1 MPESTQPE
9 STPKSFVP
17 AAAGVFL
24 LAVCL
29 RPAITSVGPVL
40 ERIGLEENL
49 GEGAQGVL
57 GAIPLLAFAAISPFV
72 HRLAGRTG
80 MERTVVLSLV
90 VLGLGTLVRSWSGP
104 GQMTLWLG
112 TAVVGAAIAVGNVL
126 GPALVKRDYAGR
138 VSGAMGVYT
147 AFITGAAATASL
159 VAVPLANVSN
169 WRTALAVWAVP
180 SFLAA
185 VLWLPRARAAARPVP
200 VSPGSAE
207 TATNVWKWPTAWLVT
222 AYMGLQSTT
231 FYITI
236 TWLPSIE
243 TEHGVSPEVAGV
255 HLFIASAAGII
266 GGLLVPFLMR
276 GRSQVLAAVAAAVPV
291 IIWSFGVLFAPS
303 LFLLWAVCSGIGTGA
318 ALVVALALISLR
330 GRSQHET
337 TRLSGMAQS
346 LGYLLATAG
355 PIAAGFLTEHTGN
368 WDAAVI
374 MVAGIA
380 TVQIL
385 VALKAGQ
392 PPKASLT
399 KPAVVPG

>member
-1 MPESTQPE
+1 M
-9 STPKSFVP
+9 
-17 AAAGVFL
+17 
-24 LAVCL
+24 AVCL

-40 ERIGLEENL
+40 ERIGAEENL

-72 HRLAGRTG
+72 HRLARHTG
-80 MERTVVLSLV
+80 YERTVVISLI
-90 VLGLGTLVRSWSGP
+90 VLGLGTLVRSWAGL
-104 GQMTLWLG
+104 GTLGLWLG
-112 TAVVGAAIAVGNVL
+112 TAVVGASIAVGNVL
-126 GPALVKRDYAGR
+126 GPALVKRDYAER

-159 VAVPLANVSN
+159 VAVPLANVFN
-169 WRTALAVWAVP
+169 WRFSLAFWAIPPFVVAL
-180 SFLAA
+180 
-185 VLWLPRARAAARPVP
+185 LWLPRALSAERPVTA
-200 VSPGSAE
+200 VAE
-207 TATNVWKWPTAWLVT
+207 QTEPEEAAGTNVWKWPTAWLVT

-243 TEHGVSPEVAGV
+243 TAQGVSAEVAGL
-255 HLFIASAAGII
+255 HLFLASGAGIV

-276 GRSQVLAAVAAAVPV
+276 GRSQVVAAVAAAVPV
-291 IIWSFGVLFAPS
+291 VIWSFGVLLAPS
-303 LFLLWAVCSGIGTGA
+303 LFLLWAICSGIGTGA

-346 LGYLLATAG
+346 LGYLLATLG
-355 PIAAGFLTEHTGN
+355 PIAAGFLAERTGG
-368 WDAAVI
+368 WDASVL

-380 TVQIL
+380 GVQML
-385 VALKAGQ
+385 VALWAGRPPQ
-392 PPKASLT
+392 PAR
-399 KPAVVPG
+399 PALRPTL

>member
-1 MPESTQPE
+1 MSEPPRAPLRTVTLS
-9 STPKSFVP
+9 
-17 AAAGVFL
+17 AAGVFL
-24 LAVCL
+24 LALCL

-40 ERIGLEENL
+40 ERIGADENL

-80 MERTVVLSLV
+80 VERTVVLSLV
-90 VLGLGTLVRSWSGP
+90 VLGSGTLVRSWAGP
-104 GQMTLWLG
+104 GEIALWLG

-159 VAVPLANVSN
+159 IAVPLANVTN
-169 WRTALAVWAVP
+169 WRTALAFWAIP
-180 SFLAA
+180 SFLVAA
-185 VLWLPRARAAARPVP
+185 LWLPRARLAARPAAP
-200 VSPGSAE
+200 SEHSAA
-207 TATNVWKWPTAWLVT
+207 TGTNVWKWPTAWLVT

-243 TEHGVSPEVAGV
+243 TEHGVSPEVAGL
-255 HLFIASAAGII
+255 HLFLASGSGIV
-266 GGLLVPFLMR
+266 GGLLVPLLMR
-276 GRSQVLAAVAAAVPV
+276 GRSQVVAAVVAAVPV
-291 IIWSFGVLFAPS
+291 IVWSFGVLFAPS
-303 LFLLWAVCSGIGTGA
+303 LFLLWAICSGIGTGA

-330 GRSQHET
+330 GRSQPET

-355 PIAAGFLTEHTGN
+355 PIAAGFLTEHTGD

-385 VALKAGQ
+385 VALKAGR
-392 PPKASLT
+392 PPVT
-399 KPAVVPG
+399 TPADARA